1 MQTAFYYAIDDQENL
16 PEDEANKAIRDSFAR
31 SNTSTARTTDYE
43 SRNNSYSLADG
54 KVNLSVSKNSNGIK
68 ISIDYKAEKDDRLE
82 FAIYDLNGVQLFNKD
97 LGTKKKGLYND
108 LITVSNLSKGV
119 YILTFYING
128 TPYSVKITI

>member
-108 LITVSNLSKGV
+108 SITVSNLSKGV

>member
-16 PEDEANKAIRDSFAR
+16 PEDEANKAIRDSFVG
-31 SNTSTARTTDYE
+31 SNTSTARTSDDE
-43 SRNNSYSLADG
+43 SKSNSYILADG

-68 ISIDYKAEKDDRLE
+68 ISIDYRAENDDRLG
-82 FAIYDLNGVQLFNKD
+82 FAIYDLNGVQLFKKD
-97 LGTKKKGLYND
+97 LGSKKKGLYND
-108 LITVSNLSKGV
+108 SITVSNLSKGV